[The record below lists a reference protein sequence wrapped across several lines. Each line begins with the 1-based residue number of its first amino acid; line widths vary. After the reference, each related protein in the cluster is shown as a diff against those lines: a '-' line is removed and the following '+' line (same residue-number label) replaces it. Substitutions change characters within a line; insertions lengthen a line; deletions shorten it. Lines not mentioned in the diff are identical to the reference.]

1 MKKFNENI
9 NLVKNISKNLKAKNK
24 KKRMIFSIFLSN
36 ILVGVDLLIIYYFTS
51 FFQNISL
58 PKIPYLQVII
68 ENKNYLFII
77 ILIRFLIVYIEAM
90 NIQKLRFDIESNLR
104 IEILND
110 VFSRGNFS
118 VADSYFYVNT
128 LTVHISQFYQ
138 NVTMF
143 FSSLIKVFSF
153 SIFILYTNQE
163 IFIYFIFGSVL
174 LYFPTKYFTKL
185 NKKFANDSYY
195 SALEISN
202 DLERVVDNLYLI
214 KILNKYDTEIKKFK
228 NNLDEYYY
236 SQLNNQKYGII
247 NSIVPTFSTMLI
259 LSVVLLFFDNIEMIS
274 LDVVVILLRLFQS
287 LGESNKFLSQTAAT
301 FVHLEQLR
309 KIEDNR
315 ALDFSNNFIYNSN
328 ESEDPLIQLKNINFK
343 YVNSE
348 NLLFHNLSLSIYE
361 NTHVVITG
369 SNGIGK
375 SSLLGLISGVFY
387 PVEGEI
393 QTKTKS
399 FSYVSAYPMIIR
411 GTLIDNIYYGSNTQE
426 KDNDLVVELLNKF
439 KVFESIDEET
449 LNRTVSNK
457 SLSSGQMQ
465 KIAFVRALVS
475 NPEVLILDE
484 STSNLDLTTKQ
495 LIFSILEDLNLT
507 IINSTHNKEDLLNYD
522 VEIHLFK
529 EHEKT
534 KIKYINK

>member
-1 MKKFNENI
+1 MKKLIENI

-24 KKRMIFSIFLSN
+24 KKRMIFSIVLSN

-51 FFQNISL
+51 FFQAISI
-58 PKIPYLQVII
+58 PKITYLKEII
-68 ENKNYLFII
+68 ENNRYLLVI
-77 ILIRFLIVYIEAM
+77 ILIRFLIVYVEAM

-104 IEILND
+104 TEILND

-138 NVTMF
+138 NITMF
-143 FSSLIKVFSF
+143 FSSLIKVLSF
-153 SIFILYTNQE
+153 SIFILYTNPE
-163 IFIYFIFGSVL
+163 IFMYFIVGSLL

-214 KILNKYDTEIKKFK
+214 KILKKYETEIKKFK

-247 NSIVPTFSTMLI
+247 NSIVPTFSTMVI
-259 LSVVLLFFDNIEMIS
+259 LSTVLLFFDNIELIS

-301 FVHLEQLR
+301 FVHLEQL
-309 KIEDNR
+309 KNIEDNR
-315 ALDFSNNFIYNSN
+315 NTNFSSNFIYNPNNN
-328 ESEDPLIQLKNINFK
+328 EDSIIQLQNVSFK

-348 NLLFHNLSLSIYE
+348 NLLFHNLNLSINK

-369 SNGIGK
+369 PNGIGK

-387 PVEGEI
+387 PGKGEI
-393 QTKTKS
+393 QTATKS

-411 GTLIDNIYYGSNTQE
+411 GSLVDNIYYGLNSQE
-426 KDNDLVVELLNKF
+426 RNDGLVIDLLNKF
-439 KVFESIDEET
+439 KVFESINTET
-449 LNRTVSNK
+449 LNKVVSNK

-465 KIAFVRALVS
+465 KIAFVRALIS

-484 STSNLDLTTKQ
+484 STSNLDSETKK
-495 LIFSILEDLNLT
+495 LIFGILDDLNLT

-529 EHEKT
+529 ENEKT